1 LVRVVVDRPWLLA
14 LTSGSTS
21 LLLSKSRLLSRH
33 HSEINAATITLSA
46 QAKSASIHQ
55 RNEKSTVGLQ
65 LFAKIIATGAREPT
79 PTANTEYHW
88 RKLLVLR

>member
-1 LVRVVVDRPWLLA
+1 MAVGIDQRQQVLLP
-14 LTSGSTS
+14 
-21 LLLSKSRLLSRH
+21 SKSRMLAQP

-46 QAKSASIHQ
+46 QAKFASIHE
-55 RNEKSTVGLQ
+55 RSEKFTVGLQ
-65 LFAKIIATGAREPT
+65 LFAKIIAMGAREPT